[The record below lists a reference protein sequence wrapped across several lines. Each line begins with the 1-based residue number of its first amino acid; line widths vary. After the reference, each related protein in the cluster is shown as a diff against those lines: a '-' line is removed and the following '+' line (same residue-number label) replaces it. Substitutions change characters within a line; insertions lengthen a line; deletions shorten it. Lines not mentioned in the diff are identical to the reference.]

1 MVLKE
6 NFACFIREYSHIVTI
21 KDKSLMYIIRI
32 RIGQEKD
39 GIKDDHAVVIDRW
52 ENALLVITLNVT
64 RRLASILGDSI
75 VITLVWILLPHT
87 ITWRTVIGGVGDV
100 GAIERMRR
108 PGDQSCILAT
118 SNGAGMRDRRH
129 CDMIETSDKYLEL

>member
-1 MVLKE
+1 
-6 NFACFIREYSHIVTI
+6 
-21 KDKSLMYIIRI
+21 MYIIRI